1 MYHANT
7 HQKKARE
14 SIPDTV
20 DVSKKKKKD
29 IICHKEGHFIIIK
42 ESSLSTGY
50 KNHKC
55 VCT

>member
-20 DVSKKKKKD
+20 DVSKKKKD